1 MGIKND
7 TNTEQ
12 LILEAAKVVFIKKGM
27 EGARMQEIADE
38 AGINK
43 ALLHYYFRS
52 KDKLFTAVFKE
63 SFFKLFPNL
72 VELLKSDVPLFDK
85 IRLFVENYI
94 DIINANPLLPS
105 FVIHELSRNPD
116 TVVEMI
122 KSSGVNPIYFVNQVQ
137 EEIKNGTIEPVQPLH
152 LIVNMLSMCIFPFI
166 TRPILQ
172 EVIFDQDQQ
181 QFDMF
186 IQERKKEVS
195 DFIINSIKKK

>member
-1 MGIKND
+1 
-7 TNTEQ
+7 
-12 LILEAAKVVFIKKGM
+12 M

-63 SFFKLFPNL
+63 SVFKLFPNI
-72 VELLKSDVPLFDK
+72 VELLKSDIFLFDK
-85 IRLFVENYI
+85 IRLFVDNYI

-105 FVIHELSRNPD
+105 FVIHELSRNPE

-122 KSSGVNPIYFVNQVQ
+122 KSSGINPVYFVNQVQ
-137 EEIKNGTIEPVQPLH
+137 QEIEKGTIEPVHPLH
-152 LIVNMLSMCIFPFI
+152 LIVNMLAMCIFPFVAK
-166 TRPILQ
+166 PILQ
-172 EVIFDQDQQ
+172 EVIFNQDQKK
-181 QFDMF
+181 FDIFM
-186 IQERKKEVS
+186 QERKKEVS